1 MASYTGGLGGTCPYC
16 GFVHIL
22 GGCASSQQAKTV
34 TSVSVAPVV
43 PIPYSPPGCSR
54 EELARDILLK
64 LLEVDGAAWA
74 AVLARGGEPQ
84 TSPLARRVE
93 LSVEYADALLAALS
107 SKPVSRET

>member
-1 MASYTGGLGGTCPYC
+1 MADNQISYYDPSTGRVVYTPSTPPP
-16 GFVHIL
+16 
-22 GGCASSQQAKTV
+22 AV
-34 TSVSVAPVV
+34 T
-43 PIPYSPPGCSR
+43 R

-93 LSVEYADALLAALS
+93 LSVEYADALLAALA
-107 SKPVSRET
+107 KPVSRET